1 MERQQRLSLIAI
13 TREVSP
19 SINNCE
25 LTFHA
30 REPIDV
36 AKAIEQHRAYK
47 NLLAEVGCEVISLP
61 AEPDLPDAVF
71 VEDPVVVVDE
81 VAVISNMGA
90 LSRTPRS
97 AHARANAVT
106 FSPDQI
112 SYASPQLWMAAM

>member
-19 SINNCE
+19 SINKCE

-36 AKAIEQHRAYK
+36 AKAIEQHRAYG
-47 NLLAEVGCEVISLP
+47 NLLAELGCEVISLS

-90 LSRTPRS
+90 ASRRPEARTLVQTLSRFRPI
-97 AHARANAVT
+97 N
-106 FSPDQI
+106 FL
-112 SYASPQLWMAAM
+112 ASPQLWMAAM